1 MRRAGVVALN
11 TFREAVRDRVLY
23 NLVFFALLMMA
34 AAILVGQISIGIED
48 IVIVSLGLSAISL
61 IGLLIA
67 LFIGVGLVYKEMDKR
82 TLYALLAKPV
92 RRWEFLLGKFGGLV
106 LTLAVN
112 TAAMAAGLFLVLWY
126 VKHSLASEDSAVL
139 VAVYFILLKLALVVA
154 LAMLFSCFTT
164 PLLSIL
170 FTAGLYISGLFVQE
184 MRTFHS
190 LTPQP
195 VLEAI
200 TRWLSYILPNF
211 QNFDVMASAAHGRAI
226 PAALILENTIYA
238 VVYCAIVLLT
248 AAAVFS
254 RRNLK

>member
-34 AAILVGQISIGIED
+34 AAILVGQISIGIES
-48 IVIVSLGLSAISL
+48 IVVVSLGLSAISV

-67 LFIGVGLVYKEMDKR
+67 IFIGVGLVYKEMDKR

-106 LTLAVN
+106 LTLTVN

-126 VKHSLASEDSAVL
+126 VKHSLASEDSVVL

-190 LTPQP
+190 LTPKP
-195 VLEAI
+195 ALEAI
-200 TRWLSYILPNF
+200 MRRLSYLLPNF
-211 QNFDVMASAAHGRAI
+211 QNFDVMASAAHGRAV
-226 PAALILENTIYA
+226 PGALILENTIYT

-254 RRNLK
+254 RRDLK